1 MSQGRFYVVFLL
13 CILLFWCFPLIWN
26 FTYFIL
32 FSTTLIVTIFTFT
45 FFGHISL
52 SSPHQTSLFLFNS
65 LEKKSRVLES
75 ALKDEKNAWSFN
87 NKKPHLPIIFGRTVD
102 SQLQQL
108 LDYFLRDFVTQWI
121 KELTHK
127 PEPIIEKFKEHLWG
141 AIQNIYDRL
150 LRIDAEK
157 LLANDMVTKVT
168 QHFERIRIST
178 SCAIELNQPPVFALM
193 PHLMSL
199 DTELHYLRQISE
211 MLIIYL
217 MPRCYS
223 LTPGSHLLREVLAC
237 KILQPAIDIVTDPD
251 YINQKI
257 IQYLEAQ
264 KEVDAM
270 HVRTHEYA
278 KTFEDYIRLIN
289 SCNNVDT
296 LKRLRYDIVTQ
307 IMQATTLQNIKRA
320 KGVDI
325 EVIEK
330 SGNLNNVSRQ
340 QVADARKLKRYIDQL
355 CIAKAD
361 CEAALR
367 RHGWDGALPVLES
380 DVNTMPLHKIMESVA
395 GRRYLSM
402 FLETLCSQ
410 GLVGF
415 WSAVEELRHSHRQ
428 NWHQLGAEIFYTYI
442 RSPTAEIKVDKET
455 RKRMESFLLGD
466 TGPEVFYEVQDSVVD
481 TIQDKYYHSF
491 LLSDHYSALLAEL
504 ATEEDKDS
512 GAVATGAEERD
523 GGEGLSPGAA
533 GTEGGAGAHLAEHST
548 YARRKLDRL
557 HERHS
562 NKTQALAALRASLK
576 PESPALTMLANEVE
590 KLAGEQMRL
599 EAHLARTDTWAE
611 HLGSWRATVH
621 SAELLDES
629 KPPQFVVVVHMAQS
643 EAEEEKPQ
651 HICSGWVL
659 LKTLAEFQELH
670 RKLRPMCSELKNL
683 ELPSN
688 SFKFIFGKNDKN
700 SLEKAKLL
708 IQKYLEFI
716 LEDDRLNQSEAVYSF
731 LNPSSEHLKRVDLP
745 KKNKFSFS
753 TLFKSSSAEAPSR
766 SSCEREAFPA
776 SADEEDI
783 SSYLDGN
790 GETSRHQ
797 TNGSARAGPGGEERD
812 GVAEPLYALLSEVFD
827 ARGVFKWLRKTLV
840 SFVQITYGRTIN
852 RQIKETISW
861 LFSEQMLHYYISA
874 ALKSWWPGGELSETS
889 TNRNVMDKGKLGVLF
904 ICHFY
909 RFCGFLNGVSRP
921 RTEHSRT
928 VALQLLSESVV
939 SGLSSLV
946 GAHAAARGAHRLFLV
961 LQDATHNRQLF
972 YELFELGLLEVFP
985 ELKRYHTTS
994 SVEAKAFRQ

>member
-1 MSQGRFYVVFLL
+1 MSERRFYVVLPL

-26 FTYFIL
+26 LTYFIL

-65 LEKKSRVLES
+65 IEKKSRVLES
-75 ALKDEKNAWSFN
+75 AIKDEKNAWSYT

-127 PEPIIEKFKEHLWG
+127 PEPIIEKFKVHVWG
-141 AIQNIYDRL
+141 AIQNIYERL

-178 SCAIELNQPPVFALM
+178 SCAMELNQPPVFALM

-211 MLIIYL
+211 MMVMYL

-237 KILQPAIDIVTDPD
+237 KILQPAIDIITDPD

-340 QVADARKLKRYIDQL
+340 QVADAKKLKRYIDQL
-355 CIAKAD
+355 SIAKAD
-361 CEAALR
+361 CEDALK
-367 RHGWDGALPVLES
+367 RHGWDGAFPVLES

-395 GRRYLSM
+395 GRKYLAM

-415 WSAVEELRHSHRQ
+415 WSAVEELRHSHRH

-466 TGPEVFYEVQDSVVD
+466 TGPEVFYEVRDSVVD

-504 ATEEDKDS
+504 ATEEDKD
-512 GAVATGAEERD
+512 TGAAASGVEEREE
-523 GGEGLSPGAA
+523 GEGLSPGAG

-716 LEDDRLNQSEAVYSF
+716 LEDDRLNQSEAVYTF
-731 LNPSSEHLKRVDLP
+731 LNPSSEHLKRGDLP

-753 TLFKSSSAEAPSR
+753 TLFKSSAEAPSR

-776 SADEEDI
+776 SADEDDI

-790 GETSRHQ
+790 GELARHQ
-797 TNGSARAGPGGEERD
+797 TNGSVRAGPGGEERD

-874 ALKSWWPGGELSETS
+874 ALKSWWPGGELSET
-889 TNRNVMDKGKLGVLF
+889 TFDRNVMDK
-904 ICHFY
+904 
-909 RFCGFLNGVSRP
+909 
-921 RTEHSRT
+921 EHSRT

-972 YELFELGLLEVFP
+972 YELFELVLLEVFP

-994 SVEAKAFRQ
+994 SIEAKAFRQ